1 MNKEIKKFTI
11 GIEEEYMVC
20 NPQDGNLVDK
30 ASFIMDSFKDSERFS
45 YELIES
51 EIEANTSVHY
61 EINDAIF
68 PEELSKFKG
77 PAFVTALSTRLK
89 QAVSIDNG
97 IMHMMGL
104 SNIPM
109 IVLFGPTSSDKFA
122 PKINEIKILDSK
134 ILYSSTDINKISV
147 EDVINNLN

>member
-51 EIEANTSVHY
+51 EIDKTTAAV
-61 EINDAIF
+61 
-68 PEELSKFKG
+68 KG
-77 PAFVTALSTRLK
+77 RCRSAA
-89 QAVSIDNG
+89 
-97 IMHMMGL
+97 
-104 SNIPM
+104 
-109 IVLFGPTSSDKFA
+109 
-122 PKINEIKILDSK
+122 
-134 ILYSSTDINKISV
+134 NKIK
-147 EDVINNLN
+147 NLSADFKRNHK